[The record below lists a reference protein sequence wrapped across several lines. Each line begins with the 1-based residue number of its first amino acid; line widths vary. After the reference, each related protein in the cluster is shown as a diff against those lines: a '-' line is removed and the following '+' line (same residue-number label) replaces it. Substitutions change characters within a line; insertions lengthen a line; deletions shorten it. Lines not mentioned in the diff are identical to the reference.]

1 MPPAAAA
8 LDGRALA
15 ATSTPAGSPIRAAG
29 ILAALAIAAVAVPVV
44 ADDYWYNAILI
55 PFLIM
60 ALAGLGLNLTMGFA
74 GQASL
79 GTGAFMAVGAYAT
92 YNLLLRVPVLPLPFS
107 LLGGGLIAG
116 LVGLVVGLP
125 SLRIRGFYLVAP
137 TLAAQF
143 LIAWTFNQVGWFSN
157 YATSSAI
164 SAPHLALLG
173 RDLSSPAGRYALT
186 LASVVVVTAV
196 AWRLVR
202 SRTGRD
208 WRAVRDGETAAA
220 IIGVPVSRA
229 KLSAFF
235 VGAAVSGVAG
245 ALWAF
250 AYLGTVDARS
260 FDLDR
265 SFQAMFIIIVGGLG
279 SLSGSFLGA
288 AFIVLTPILL
298 SHLSGT
304 ILGTGLDGG
313 QIANLQR
320 VVFGAL
326 IIGFLIKEPNGLAA
340 LLGSLV
346 DRRRRLAH
354 RPDPLGEDR

>member
-1 MPPAAAA
+1 MPPALAAA
-8 LDGRALA
+8 LAPVRRPAL
-15 ATSTPAGSPIRAAG
+15 PALPVRAAG
-29 ILAALAIAAVAVPVV
+29 LALLLAVAFV
-44 ADDYWYNAILI
+44 AIPLTATDYWYNAILI

-60 ALAGLGLNLTMGFA
+60 ALAGLGLNLTMGYA

-92 YNLLLRVPVLPLPFS
+92 YNLLLRLPELPLPVS
-107 LLGGGLIAG
+107 LAGGGLIAG
-116 LVGLVVGLP
+116 AVGLVVGLP
-125 SLRIRGFYLVAP
+125 SLRIKGFYLIAP

-143 LIAWTFNQVGWFSN
+143 LIEWVFNQVGWFSN
-157 YATSSAI
+157 YASSSAI
-164 SAPHLALLG
+164 SAPRLVFLG
-173 RDLSSPAGRYALT
+173 YDLSSPAGRYALT
-186 LASVVVVTAV
+186 LTSVAVVTV
-196 AWRLVR
+196 LAWRLVG
-202 SRTGRD
+202 SQTGRN

-220 IIGVPVSRA
+220 VIGVPVARA

-265 SFQAMFIIIVGGLG
+265 SFQAMFIIIIGGLS
-279 SLSGSFLGA
+279 SLSGSFIGA

-298 SHLSGT
+298 THLSNAF
-304 ILGTGLDGG
+304 LGGSLDGG
-313 QIANLQR
+313 QLSNLQR
-320 VVFGAL
+320 ILFGAL

-340 LLGSLV
+340 LLGRL
-346 DRRRRLAH
+346 RRPAR
-354 RPDPLGEDR
+354 

>member
-1 MPPAAAA
+1 MPPALAAA
-8 LDGRALA
+8 LAPGRRL
-15 ATSTPAGSPIRAAG
+15 TLPTLPVRAAG
-29 ILAALAIAAVAVPVV
+29 LALLLAVTFVAIPLT
-44 ADDYWYNAILI
+44 ASDYWYNAILI

-60 ALAGLGLNLTMGFA
+60 ALAGLGLNLTMGYA

-92 YNLLLRVPVLPLPFS
+92 YNLLLRLPELPLPVS
-107 LLGGGLIAG
+107 LASGGFIAG
-116 LVGLVVGLP
+116 AVGLVVGLP
-125 SLRIRGFYLVAP
+125 SLRIKGFYLIAP

-143 LIAWTFNQVGWFSN
+143 LIEWVFNQVGWFSN
-157 YATSSAI
+157 YASSSAI
-164 SAPHLALLG
+164 SAPRLVFLG
-173 RDLSSPAGRYALT
+173 HDLSSPAGRYALT
-186 LASVVVVTAV
+186 LTSVTVVTV
-196 AWRLVR
+196 LAWRLVG
-202 SRTGRD
+202 SQTGRN

-220 IIGVPVSRA
+220 VIGVPLARA

-265 SFQAMFIIIVGGLG
+265 SFQAMFIIIIGGLG
-279 SLSGSFLGA
+279 SLSGSFIGA

-298 SHLSGT
+298 THLSNAF
-304 ILGTGLDGG
+304 LGGSLDGG
-313 QIANLQR
+313 QISNLQR
-320 VVFGAL
+320 ILFGAL

-340 LLGSLV
+340 LLGRL
-346 DRRRRLAH
+346 RRPAR
-354 RPDPLGEDR
+354 

>member
-1 MPPAAAA
+1 MPPALAAA
-8 LDGRALA
+8 LAPVRRPAL
-15 ATSTPAGSPIRAAG
+15 PALPLRAAG
-29 ILAALAIAAVAVPVV
+29 LALLLAVAFVAVPLT
-44 ADDYWYNAILI
+44 ASDYWYNAILI

-60 ALAGLGLNLTMGFA
+60 ALAGLGLNLTMGYA

-92 YNLLLRVPVLPLPFS
+92 YNLLLRLPELPLPVS
-107 LLGGGLIAG
+107 LAGGGLIAG
-116 LVGLVVGLP
+116 AVGLVVGLP
-125 SLRIRGFYLVAP
+125 SLRIKGFYLIAP

-143 LIAWTFNQVGWFSN
+143 LIEWVFNQVGWFSN
-157 YATSSAI
+157 YASSSAI
-164 SAPHLALLG
+164 SAPRLVFLG
-173 RDLSSPAGRYALT
+173 HDLSSPAGRYALT
-186 LASVVVVTAV
+186 LTSVAVVTVLAS
-196 AWRLVR
+196 RLVG
-202 SRTGRD
+202 SQTGRN

-220 IIGVPVSRA
+220 VIGVPVARA

-265 SFQAMFIIIVGGLG
+265 SFQAMFIIIIGGLG
-279 SLSGSFLGA
+279 SLSGSFIGA

-298 SHLSGT
+298 THLSNAV
-304 ILGTGLDGG
+304 LGGSLDGG
-313 QIANLQR
+313 QLSNLQR
-320 VVFGAL
+320 ILFGAL

-340 LLGSLV
+340 LLGRL
-346 DRRRRLAH
+346 RRPAR
-354 RPDPLGEDR
+354 

>member
-1 MPPAAAA
+1 MPPASAV
-8 LDGRALA
+8 LA
-15 ATSTPAGSPIRAAG
+15 AGASVSRSVATAFPSRGASLLAVIG
-29 ILAALAIAAVAVPVV
+29 IVFAAVPLVV
-44 ADDYWYNAILI
+44 DDYWYNAILI

-60 ALAGLGLNLTMGFA
+60 ALAGLGLNLTMGYA

-79 GTGAFMAVGAYAT
+79 GTGALMAVGAYAT
-92 YNLLLRVPVLPLPFS
+92 YNLLLRVPALPLPLS
-107 LLGGGLIAG
+107 LAGGGLIAG
-116 LVGLVVGLP
+116 LAGLVVGLP

-137 TLAAQF
+137 TLAGQF
-143 LIAWTFNQVGWFSN
+143 LIEWIFNQVGWFSN

-173 RDLSSPAGRYALT
+173 RDLSSPGGRYALT
-186 LASVVVVTAV
+186 LGSVALVTV
-196 AWRLVR
+196 LAWRLVE

-220 IIGVPVSRA
+220 VLGLPVARA

-235 VGAAVSGVAG
+235 VGAAVSGIAG

-265 SFQAMFIIIVGGLG
+265 SFQALFIIIIGGLG
-279 SLSGSFLGA
+279 SLAGSFIGA

-298 SHLSGT
+298 SHLSGA
-304 ILGTGLDGG
+304 ILSGGLDGG
-313 QIANLQR
+313 QIANIQR
-320 VVFGAL
+320 VVFGIL

-340 LLGSLV
+340 LAG
-346 DRRRRLAH
+346 RLAA
-354 RPDPLGEDR
+354 RLSRSARQPASPGDER